1 MRWLTLMEL
10 LGRLRGRLGRRLAP
24 ILQAEGLSGTEM
36 LVLWKVEKKG
46 PWRVTDLA
54 GSLGIPF
61 STFTSVLDRLVAR
74 GFLERTPDPSDRR
87 STLVQSTPALHALLE
102 RVAENIE
109 RELDAALA
117 GLSEEDYRRA
127 IEALT
132 TLVSCLDSE
141 EGKRHGET

>member
-36 LVLWKVEKKG
+36 LVLWKVSKKG

-74 GFLERTPDPSDRR
+74 GLLERTLDPGDRR
-87 STLVQSTPALHALLE
+87 SFLVHATPALNALLE
-102 RVAENIE
+102 RVTADVE
-109 RELDAALA
+109 RELDTALA
-117 GLSEEDYRRA
+117 GLSEEEYCRA
-127 IEALT
+127 IEALRV
-132 TLVSCLDSE
+132 LVSCLDSE
-141 EGKRHGET
+141 EDRRRGET